1 MFLSCLGLAL
11 LIGTKGKRASLT
23 DRQVRQQNDKVLRF
37 IHFVIICDGIRF
49 WSAIKTAL
57 KLTKYL

>member
-1 MFLSCLGLAL
+1 MFLSCHGLAI
-11 LIGTKGKRASLT
+11 LIGTKGKRTSLT
-23 DRQVRQQNDKVLRF
+23 GRQVRQQNDKVLRF
-37 IHFVIICDGIRF
+37 IHFVIICVGIRF